1 MRSFLIGLL
10 SAGLALA
17 ALSAA
22 DAKPPARA
30 KAPAAARTS
39 GFPHGMVVAANPLA
53 AEAGRRVLER
63 GGSAVDAAVAIQA
76 VLGLVEPQS
85 SGLGGG
91 AFLMVYDATTRK
103 LTAYNGREAAPAAA
117 SPSYFL
123 QADGRPMP
131 FFDAILSGKSTG
143 PPGAIAMLGLAQAEH
158 GRLPWKDLFGDAE
171 RLASEGFIVSPRLA
185 AEAGF
190 PAPQTNAPD
199 IRAYFTKADGT
210 KVQAGDTLKNPA
222 YARTLEALAAG
233 GPRTLLEGPIAQDIV
248 ARVDRD
254 PGGVLTLEDL
264 KAYHAKASEPLC
276 RPYRVYVVCVPPSPS
291 GGPALLEMLGL
302 LARTDI
308 DKRGPGD
315 AKAWFEIAQAE
326 RLAYVDRDRYLGDP
340 AFVAE
345 PVQGLLSPAYLDARA
360 RLIGDQAGPAPAA
373 GDPPGAPAPGKDGTR
388 EAGGTSHFTVVDRQ
402 GNVASMTTSVES
414 IFGSGRMVDGFV
426 LNNQL
431 TDFSFAPADRE
442 GRAAANRVEAG
453 KRPRSAMTPV
463 IVLKDGRFFASL
475 GSPGGGA
482 ILSYN
487 LKALV
492 GVLDWR
498 LSMQQAVALPNVIAQ
513 GDRYNAEVDKLGP
526 EVAKGLADRGMAF
539 SAGRGENSG
548 LHGVMARAGKLEG
561 GADPRRE
568 GVVLA
573 D

>member
-1 MRSFLIGLL
+1 MRSLLIGLL
-10 SAGLALA
+10 SAAALGLAA
-17 ALSAA
+17 SSPA
-22 DAKPPARA
+22 DAKPKPTAP
-30 KAPAAARTS
+30 KAAS
-39 GFPHGMVVAANPLA
+39 VYPHGMVVAANPLA
-53 AEAGRRVLER
+53 AEAGRKVLER

-91 AFLMVYDATTRK
+91 AFLMVYDGKTHK

-117 SPSYFL
+117 NPRYFL
-123 QADGRPMP
+123 QADGKPMP
-131 FFDAILSGKSTG
+131 FFDAILGGKSTG
-143 PPGAIAMLGLAQAEH
+143 PPGAIAMLGLAHAQN
-158 GRLPWKDLFGDAE
+158 GRLPWKDLFGSAE
-171 RLASEGFIVSPRLA
+171 ALAVNGFMVSPRLA
-185 AEAGF
+185 AESSF
-190 PAPQTNAPD
+190 PLPQTSAPD

-210 KVQAGDTLKNPA
+210 KVKEGDVLKNPA
-222 YARTLEALAAG
+222 YARTLQTLASA
-233 GPRTLLEGPIAQDIV
+233 GPRALLEGPIAADIV
-248 ARVDRD
+248 ARVDKD
-254 PGGVLTLEDL
+254 PGGELTLADL

-308 DKRGPGD
+308 DKRGPND
-315 AKAWFEIAQAE
+315 AKAWFEMGQAM
-326 RLAYVDRDRYLGDP
+326 RLAYADRDRYLGDP
-340 AFVAE
+340 AFVNE
-345 PVQGLLSPAYLDARA
+345 PVAGLLSPAYLDARA
-360 RLIGDQAGPAPAA
+360 RLIGDVAGPAPAA
-373 GDPPGAPAPGKDGTR
+373 GDPPGAPAIGKDATR

-402 GNVASMTTSVES
+402 GDVASMTTSVES

-442 GRAAANRVEAG
+442 GRPAANRVEAG

-475 GSPGGGA
+475 GSPGGAA
-482 ILSYN
+482 ILAYN

-498 LSMQQAVALPNVIAQ
+498 LSMQQAVALPNLIAS
-513 GDRYNAEVDKLGP
+513 GDRYNAEADKLSP
-526 EVAKGLADRGMAF
+526 EVVKGLGDRGMNV

-548 LHGVMARAGKLEG
+548 LHGIMARGGALEG

>member
-1 MRSFLIGLL
+1 MRSLLIGLL
-10 SAGLALA
+10 SAAALGLA
-17 ALSAA
+17 ALSPA
-22 DAKPPARA
+22 DAKPKPA
-30 KAPAAARTS
+30 APAAANVY
-39 GFPHGMVVAANPLA
+39 PHGMVVAANPLA
-53 AEAGRRVLER
+53 AEAGRKVLER
-63 GGSAVDAAVAIQA
+63 GGNAVDAAVAIQA

-91 AFLMVYDATTRK
+91 AFLMVFDGRTHK

-117 SPSYFL
+117 NPNYFL
-123 QADGRPMP
+123 QADGKPMP
-131 FFDAILSGKSTG
+131 FFDAILGGKSTG
-143 PPGAIAMLGLAQAEH
+143 PPGAIAMLGLAHQQH
-158 GRLPWKDLFGDAE
+158 GKLPWKDLFGSAE
-171 RLASEGFIVSPRLA
+171 GLASGGFMVSPRLA
-185 AEAGF
+185 AESSF
-190 PAPQTNAPD
+190 PLPQTSAPD

-210 KVQAGDTLKNPA
+210 KVKEGDLLKNPA
-222 YARTLEALAAG
+222 YARTLQILASA
-233 GPRTLLEGPIAQDIV
+233 GPRALLEGPIAADIV
-248 ARVDRD
+248 ARVDKD
-254 PGGVLTLEDL
+254 PGGELTLADL
-264 KAYHAKASEPLC
+264 KAYQAKASEPLC
-276 RPYRVYVVCVPPSPS
+276 RPYRIYVVCVPPSPS

-308 DKRGPGD
+308 DKRGPND
-315 AKAWFEIAQAE
+315 AKAWFEMAQAM
-326 RLAYVDRDRYLGDP
+326 RLAYADRDRYLGDP
-340 AFVAE
+340 AFVNE
-345 PVQGLLSPAYLDARA
+345 PVAGLLSPAYLDVRA
-360 RLIGDQAGPAPAA
+360 RLIGDVAGPAPVA
-373 GDPPGAPAPGKDGTR
+373 GDPPSAPAVGKDGTR

-431 TDFSFAPADRE
+431 TDFSFSPNDRE
-442 GRAAANRVEAG
+442 GRPAANRVEAG

-475 GSPGGGA
+475 GSPGGAA
-482 ILSYN
+482 ILAYN

-498 LSMQQAVALPNVIAQ
+498 LSMQQAVALPNLIAS
-513 GDRYNAEVDKLGP
+513 GDRYNAEADKLGP
-526 EVAKGLADRGMAF
+526 EVVKGLADRGMAV

-548 LHGVMARAGKLEG
+548 LHGVMARGGTLEG

>member
-1 MRSFLIGLL
+1 MRSLLIGLL
-10 SAGLALA
+10 SAAALGLAA
-17 ALSAA
+17 ASPA
-22 DAKPPARA
+22 DAKPRAAPPPA
-30 KAPAAARTS
+30 
-39 GFPHGMVVAANPLA
+39 GNVYPHGMVVAANPLA
-53 AEAGRRVLER
+53 AEAGRKVLAQ
-63 GGSAVDAAVAIQA
+63 GGDAVDAAVAIQA

-91 AFLMVYDATTRK
+91 AFLMLFDGKTHR

-117 SPSYFL
+117 NPSYFL
-123 QADGRPMP
+123 QADGKPMP
-131 FFDAILSGKSTG
+131 FFDAILGGKSTG
-143 PPGAIAMLGLAQAEH
+143 PPGAIAMLGLAHAQH
-158 GRLPWKDLFGDAE
+158 GKLPWKDLFGSAE
-171 RLASEGFIVSPRLA
+171 ALAANGFVVSPRLA
-185 AEAGF
+185 AESSF
-190 PAPQTNAPD
+190 PLPQTSAPD

-210 KVQAGDTLKNPA
+210 KVKEGDVLKNPA
-222 YARTLEALAAG
+222 YARTLQTLAAG
-233 GPRTLLEGPIAQDIV
+233 PRALLEGPIAADIV
-248 ARVDRD
+248 TRVDRD
-254 PGGVLTLEDL
+254 PGGQLTLADL
-264 KAYHAKASEPLC
+264 KAYQPKASDPLC

-308 DKRGPGD
+308 DKRGPND
-315 AKAWFEIAQAE
+315 PKAWFEMGQAM
-326 RLAYVDRDRYLGDP
+326 RLAYADRDRYLGDP
-340 AFVAE
+340 AFVNE
-345 PVQGLLSPAYLDARA
+345 PIAGLLGPAYLDARA
-360 RLIGDQAGPAPAA
+360 ELIGETAGPAPAA
-373 GDPPGAPAPGKDGTR
+373 GDPPGAPGAGKDGTR

-431 TDFSFAPADRE
+431 TDFSFAPTDRE
-442 GRAAANRVEAG
+442 GRPAANRVEAG

-475 GSPGGGA
+475 GSPGGAA
-482 ILSYN
+482 ILAYN

-498 LSMQQAVALPNVIAQ
+498 LTMQQAVALPNLIAS
-513 GDRYNAEVDKLGP
+513 GDRYNAEADKLGP
-526 EVAKGLADRGMAF
+526 AVVKGLADRGMAI
-539 SAGRGENSG
+539 SVGRGENSG
-548 LHGVMARAGKLEG
+548 LHGIMARGGSLEG